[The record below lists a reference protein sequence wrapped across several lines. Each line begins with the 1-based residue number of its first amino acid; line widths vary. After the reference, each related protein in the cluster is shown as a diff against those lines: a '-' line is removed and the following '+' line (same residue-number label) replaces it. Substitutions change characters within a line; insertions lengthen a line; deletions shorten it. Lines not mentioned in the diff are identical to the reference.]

1 MHKGPEVNQFIY
13 VFLPQSWGN
22 LSYKKNEKKKCAL
35 NCNPGCSLFFGKKE
49 NPRTT
54 CMKNRARSSSLLR
67 RHILVCRWNR
77 LTSWSPVM
85 LFVKVLTLWHVGG
98 KQNLVALVCLF
109 FFFFP
114 FAFSSSCGSAVF
126 TKTRQHSICR
136 LPWLQSLTG
145 FSEPKTCFPVQ
156 RSPDDEYVGSLLLT
170 V

>member
-1 MHKGPEVNQFIY
+1 MII
-13 VFLPQSWGN
+13 FLNAQRAWSKSVHIRFFATILREPQ
-22 LSYKKNEKKKCAL
+22 LQKKRKKKCAL

-109 FFFFP
+109 FFFFLLHFLHP
-114 FAFSSSCGSAVF
+114 ADPLYSLRQGSTPSVGCHGYKVSLALVNLKRVF
-126 TKTRQHSICR
+126 
-136 LPWLQSLTG
+136 L
-145 FSEPKTCFPVQ
+145 
-156 RSPDDEYVGSLLLT
+156 
-170 V
+170 